1 MAHLPGPSRFLSLD
15 LSPHP
20 RIYLQPL
27 ADMATV
33 ERKGETETDNL
44 GRNLQISKEENKQL
58 ERVMISL
65 LLLMF
70 KPIPNY
76 PQIISRQMT

>member
-1 MAHLPGPSRFLSLD
+1 
-15 LSPHP
+15 
-20 RIYLQPL
+20 
-27 ADMATV
+27 MATV
-33 ERKGETETDNL
+33 QRKGETETDNL

-76 PQIISRQMT
+76 PQIISRQMS